1 MHILRKNWNK
11 VVTKYT
17 TTLYMRRYTTTWK

>member
-1 MHILRKNWNK
+1 

-17 TTLYMRRYTTTWK
+17 TTP